1 MVDLGCDFPLKI
13 SLIYAIFFLMK
24 PIQVEG
30 RNPVLEM
37 LRRGITITE
46 LFIDSHARLDKKLE
60 EMLALAGKNKA
71 KIKKVER
78 YTLDKMSATGVHMGV
93 IAYAIPPPQPLKLK
107 ELVKEC
113 YSQNQ
118 EPFLLVFNE
127 VVFQQNLGAIARTAN
142 AAGVHGIILP
152 KKQADPLSPEVIR
165 VSMGAAFFTPMI
177 RENIFNTFKICKSE
191 GIPIIG
197 VDMEGETLYSNAHL
211 GGSLA
216 LVLGG
221 EHKGLSEP
229 ERKKCDQ
236 IVRIPMKGMVS
247 SLNVSVACAILLYE
261 KLRQD
266 HLE

>member
-1 MVDLGCDFPLKI
+1 LPPEAKI
-13 SLIYAIFFLMK
+13 MK

-37 LRRGITITE
+37 LRRGITVTE

-60 EMLALAGKNKA
+60 EILALAGKSKV

-78 YTLDKMSATGVHMGV
+78 YILDKMSATGVHMGL
-93 IAYAIPPPQPLKLK
+93 IAYAAPPPQPLKLK
-107 ELVKEC
+107 DLVKDC
-113 YSQNQ
+113 YSKNQ
-118 EPFLLVFNE
+118 EPVLLVFNE
-127 VVFQQNLGAIARTAN
+127 IVFQQNLGAIARTAN

-152 KKQADPLSPEVIR
+152 KKQENPLSPEVIR
-165 VSMGAAFFTPMI
+165 VSMGAAFFTPII
-177 RENIFNTFKICKSE
+177 RENVFNAFKIFKSE

-197 VDMEGETLYSNAHL
+197 VDMEGEILYSNAHL

-247 SLNVSVACAILLYE
+247 SLNVSVACGILLYE
-261 KLRQD
+261 KIRQD
-266 HLE
+266 LASGA

>member
-1 MVDLGCDFPLKI
+1 
-13 SLIYAIFFLMK
+13 MK

-30 RNPVLEM
+30 RNPVLEI

-60 EMLALAGKNKA
+60 EILALAGKT

-78 YTLDKMSATGVHMGV
+78 YILDKMSATGIHMGL
-93 IAYAIPPPQPLKLK
+93 IAYAAQPPLPLKLK
-107 ELVKEC
+107 DLVKEC
-113 YSQNQ
+113 YSKNQ

-127 VVFQQNLGAIARTAN
+127 LVFQQNLGAIVRTAN
-142 AAGVHGIILP
+142 AVGVHGIILP
-152 KKQADPLSPEVIR
+152 KKQEKPLSPEVIR
-165 VSMGAAFFTPMI
+165 VSMGAAFFTPII
-177 RENIFNTFKICKSE
+177 RENLFNALKIFKSE
-191 GIPIIG
+191 GISIIG
-197 VDMEGETLYSNAHL
+197 VDMKGETLYSNAHL

-221 EHKGLSEP
+221 EHKGLSGP

-247 SLNVSVACAILLYE
+247 SLNVSVACGVLLYE
-261 KLRQD
+261 KIRQD
-266 HLE
+266 SHNGLELRA